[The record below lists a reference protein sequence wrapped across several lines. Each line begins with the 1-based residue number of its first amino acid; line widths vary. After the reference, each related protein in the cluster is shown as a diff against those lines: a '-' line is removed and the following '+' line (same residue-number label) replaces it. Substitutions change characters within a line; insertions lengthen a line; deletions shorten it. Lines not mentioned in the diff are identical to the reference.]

1 MKKLALTSLP
11 IFISSILSGCGGEE
25 LFNEPAADFESCV
38 IGNWSRTTG
47 LNNYQYARNYTFFS
61 DGTMEYDERTEIPL
75 WIATLATLEDT
86 YDGDYPGRYGIKYKT
101 GAWDYQDGIF
111 YIDIQHNQSKQG
123 ISEREVVDYVQATT
137 PRGVPIES
145 SPADTDLEGF
155 TTHCDDEYFKT
166 KVFKKIEEEPLVY
179 QNFYVSESLNGNN
192 FSRESTYT
200 LLPDGT
206 GEYRSNNQPVKALE
220 YYYEGNV
227 MYVDREDLRS
237 TTDYIDHGHTLVPFN
252 DNYYSRQ

>member
-1 MKKLALTSLP
+1 MFQSLRILRSNLRGSALVQRMSFRRFHLH
-11 IFISSILSGCGGEE
+11 
-25 LFNEPAADFESCV
+25 
-38 IGNWSRTTG
+38 
-47 LNNYQYARNYTFFS
+47 
-61 DGTMEYDERTEIPL
+61 
-75 WIATLATLEDT
+75 
-86 YDGDYPGRYGIKYKT
+86 K
-101 GAWDYQDGIF
+101 
-111 YIDIQHNQSKQG
+111 SKQG

-145 SPADTDLEGF
+145 SPADTDLTGY

-166 KVFKKIEEEPLVY
+166 DVFKKIEENPLVY
-179 QNFYVSESLNGNN
+179 QNFRVSN
-192 FSRESTYT
+192 FYGDDTPRETTYT
-200 LLPDGT
+200 LFPDGT